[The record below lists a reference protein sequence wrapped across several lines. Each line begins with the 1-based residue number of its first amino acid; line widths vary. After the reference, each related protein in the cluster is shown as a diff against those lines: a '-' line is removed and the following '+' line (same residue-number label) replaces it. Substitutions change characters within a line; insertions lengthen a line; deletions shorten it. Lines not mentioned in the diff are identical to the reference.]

1 MKNMKHQVNN
11 SKIEKLSYHLLYITK
26 KTYLDKQN
34 INEHSH
40 HFTELFYV
48 LQGQGTFI
56 IDNESFEVQE
66 NDLVIINPNVQ
77 HIEAQRKDETFE
89 YIALGMDGLVFTN
102 QEYVNSAQKYTLL
115 NYDNYRKEILTY
127 LFAILDEMKRKDSN
141 YEFVCQNLLEV
152 FVVNLIRRA
161 NKYLSAFAAKRTNKE
176 CNFIKEYIDQHYSE
190 ELSLE
195 SLAELTYINK
205 FYLAHA
211 FKKTIGIS
219 PINYMIQKR
228 IDEAKELLETTNYSI
243 SRISD
248 IVGFSSQSY
257 FSQVFQK
264 NMQMS
269 PNQYRKSKRG

>member
-1 MKNMKHQVNN
+1 MKHQVNN
-11 SKIEKLSYHLLYITK
+11 SKIEKLSYHLLYIK
-26 KTYLDKQN
+26 KITYLDKQN

-40 HFTELFYV
+40 HFTEMFYV

-89 YIALGMDGLVFTN
+89 YISLGMDGLVFTN
-102 QEYVNSAQKYTLL
+102 QESINFAQKYTLL
-115 NYDNYRKEILTY
+115 NYDNDRNELLTY
-127 LFAILDEMKRKDSN
+127 LFAILEEIKRKDAN

>member
-11 SKIEKLSYHLLYITK
+11 SKIEKLSYHLLYIK
-26 KTYLDKQN
+26 KITYLDKQN

-40 HFTELFYV
+40 HFTEMFYV

-89 YIALGMDGLVFTN
+89 YISLGMDGLVFTN
-102 QEYVNSAQKYTLL
+102 QESINFAQKYTLL
-115 NYDNYRKEILTY
+115 NYDNDRNELLTY
-127 LFAILDEMKRKDSN
+127 LFAILEEIKRKDAN